1 MSKAMN
7 LPPNVEVRRSNKRR
21 RTVSAAREGNKTVL
35 NVPQRMS
42 IAEIEQLARDLITRM
57 NERDPRAYFS
67 DEELFKRAEEL
78 SATYLFSQAEP
89 KSVAWSSRLTSTW
102 GICTPLEGTIRITSR
117 LQGMPQYVLDYVLL
131 HELVHLVINDHGKD
145 FDSFMKTFEK
155 KERAEGYLD
164 ALDELPSSVWSSGSL
179 GASPAESSAEISRGA

>member
-1 MSKAMN
+1 MPKAMN

-42 IAEIEQLARDLITRM
+42 ITEIEEIARDLIIRM

-67 DEELFKRAEEL
+67 DDELFKRAQEL
-78 SATYLFSQAEP
+78 SATYLFSKADP
-89 KSVAWSSRLTSTW
+89 KSVAWSTRLTSTW
-102 GICTPLEGTIRITSR
+102 GICTPLEGEIRISSR

-145 FDSFMKTFEK
+145 FESMMRTFEK

-179 GASPAESSAEISRGA
+179 GATPAESNAEISRGA

>member
-1 MSKAMN
+1 MPKAMN

-35 NVPQRMS
+35 NVPLRMS

-57 NERDPRAYFS
+57 NDRDPRAYFS
-67 DEELFKRAEEL
+67 DDELFKRAQEL
-78 SATYLFSQAEP
+78 SATYLFSQADP

-102 GICTPLEGTIRITSR
+102 GICTPLEGTIKITSR

-131 HELVHLVINDHGKD
+131 HELVHFVVNDHGKD
-145 FDSFMKTFEK
+145 FDAFMKTFEK

-179 GASPAESSAEISRGA
+179 GAIPAESNADISRGA

>member
-1 MSKAMN
+1 MPKAMN

-42 IAEIEQLARDLITRM
+42 ITEIEEIARDLINRM

-67 DEELFKRAEEL
+67 DDELFKRAQEL
-78 SATYLFSQAEP
+78 SATYLFSKADP
-89 KSVAWSSRLTSTW
+89 KSVAWYTRLTSTW
-102 GICTPLEGTIRITSR
+102 GICTPLEGEIRITSR

-145 FDSFMKTFEK
+145 FESMMRTFEK

-179 GASPAESSAEISRGA
+179 GAIPAESNEEISRGA

>member
-1 MSKAMN
+1 MPKAMN
-7 LPPNVEVRRSNKRR
+7 LPPNVEVRRSIKRR

-42 IAEIEQLARDLITRM
+42 ITEIEEIARDLINRM

-67 DEELFKRAEEL
+67 DDELFKRAQEL
-78 SATYLFSQAEP
+78 SATYLFSKADP
-89 KSVAWSSRLTSTW
+89 KSVAWSNRLTSTW
-102 GICTPLEGTIRITSR
+102 GICTPLEGEIRITSR

-145 FDSFMKTFEK
+145 FESMMRTFEK

-179 GASPAESSAEISRGA
+179 GAIPAESNEEISRGA